1 MCGLLGDWTR
11 ALRDAQR
18 NGVGP
23 RHVLDLVDH
32 FHRLGSRVTAGAL
45 YWRLRRAH
53 PSRPPADGWP
63 VETPKAPP
71 PRAQTP
77 NDVFMRIVRPRRR
90 AGLSDDQIRPE
101 LERALVA
108 AGFAPDAERI

>member
-1 MCGLLGDWTR
+1 MCGLLGDWTG

-32 FHRLGSRVTAGAL
+32 YHRLGSRVTAGAL

-53 PSRPPADGWP
+53 PSLPPTDG
-63 VETPKAPP
+63 
-71 PRAQTP
+71 
-77 NDVFMRIVRPRRR
+77 
-90 AGLSDDQIRPE
+90 
-101 LERALVA
+101 
-108 AGFAPDAERI
+108 